1 MNGSLCMN
9 VNKIL
14 MQTTTMVLAG
24 ILCSGGLTPRH
35 VFAAVD
41 EKKKKEAQEVV
52 EQYLKEKTKISGS
65 LDLYDGSIDKVRNLK
80 LMGLILDSLMSVD
93 GQYTL
98 ESDFRDLNSGDIVSL
113 KITLAEE
120 KRKLSVKEAMITGV
134 KEKAEQKD
142 PEAANKI
149 FTHEEAL
156 IAMKNYIEKM
166 SKFGGTFG
174 LFDPANEKYRQL
186 KLIKIDEKIRN
197 FGILYIS
204 TVDFEDVDTKEK
216 VIVDLTVYNKEGELD
231 IKSLRIK
238 KIIKP

>member
-1 MNGSLCMN
+1 MN
-9 VNKIL
+9 VNKL
-14 MQTTTMVLAG
+14 LRQTTMMVLTGMLCAG
-24 ILCSGGLTPRH
+24 WLAPQNL
-35 VFAAVD
+35 FAAVD
-41 EKKKKEAQEVV
+41 EKKKKDVQEVV

-65 LDLYDGSIDKVRNLK
+65 LDLYDGNINKVRNLK
-80 LMGLILDSLMSVD
+80 LITLILETLTSADGSYTVD
-93 GQYTL
+93 A
-98 ESDFRDLNSGDIVSL
+98 DFRDLNTGDIIGL
-113 KITLAEE
+113 KISLVEE
-120 KRKLSVKEAMITGV
+120 KRKLSVQEVVISGL

-142 PEAANKI
+142 PEAAKKT

-156 IAMKNYIEKM
+156 TAMKNYIEKM

-174 LFDPANEKYRQL
+174 LFDPTNEKYRQL

-204 TVDFEDVDTKEK
+204 TIDFEDVDTKEK
-216 VIVDLTVYNKEGELD
+216 VIVDMTVYNKDGELD